1 MGDNCNN
8 EGEWASDI
16 QKPILGVFR
25 EQKREISKVDK
36 RNNKDIYL
44 PHVLPDFHCS
54 FRGRYKYVRDN
65 LFRMPQCPQG
75 EPSFHW
81 RKKVREVFAESIDN
95 LKGFTENEE

>member
-44 PHVLPDFHCS
+44 PHVSLTSPAALEADTS
-54 FRGRYKYVRDN
+54 
-65 LFRMPQCPQG
+65 
-75 EPSFHW
+75 
-81 RKKVREVFAESIDN
+81 
-95 LKGFTENEE
+95 T